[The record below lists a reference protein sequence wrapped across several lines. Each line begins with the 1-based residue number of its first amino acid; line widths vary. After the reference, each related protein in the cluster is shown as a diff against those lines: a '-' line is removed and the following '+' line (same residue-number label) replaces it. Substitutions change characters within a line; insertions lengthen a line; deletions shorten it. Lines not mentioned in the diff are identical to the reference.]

1 METRMRAPGS
11 AGAVTRGGTA
21 KERLDRVLVESSL
34 ARSREEAQRYI
45 LAGAVL
51 VDDEP
56 VTKAGTLVRRDSRL
70 RLRASSRY
78 VSRGGEKLEAALGHF
93 GIDPSGRAALD
104 VGASTGGFTD
114 CLLKHGAAR
123 VHAVDVGY
131 GQLDWRLRQDPRV
144 VVLERTNVRLL
155 EPGALGERPDLAVV
169 DVSFISLRLVLPR
182 VCRLLA
188 DRFEVVALVKPQF
201 EVGKGKVGKGGVVRS
216 EEEHRRV
223 VGEVAD
229 AAAALG
235 LRSAPAFPSPLLGP
249 RGNREF
255 FLHCLSTAVP
265 EPAPKGASRVD
276 LDG

>member
-1 METRMRAPGS
+1 MTRR
-11 AGAVTRGGTA
+11 GTA
-21 KERLDRVLVESSL
+21 RERLDRVLVESSL
-34 ARSREEAQRYI
+34 ARSREEAHRYI

-70 RLRASSRY
+70 RLRARSRY

-93 GIDPSGRAALD
+93 GIDPAGRAALD

-114 CLLKHGAAR
+114 CLLQHGAAR

-144 VVLERTNVRLL
+144 AVLERTNIRLL
-155 EPGALGERPDLAVV
+155 DPGGLGGRPDLAVV

-188 DRFEVVALVKPQF
+188 DRFEVLALVKPQF
-201 EVGKGKVGKGGVVRS
+201 EVGKGRVGKGGVVRS
-216 EEEHRRV
+216 EEERRRV
-223 VGEVAD
+223 VGEVA
-229 AAAALG
+229 AAVDALG
-235 LRSAPAFPSPLLGP
+235 LERAPAFPSPLPGP
-249 RGNREF
+249 KGNREF
-255 FLHCLSTAVP
+255 FLHCLSTPAP
-265 EPAPKGASRVD
+265 EPVPKGASRVD